1 MKWCMDFNR
10 PLPSSKNPHF
20 QNEAKCTTFLV
31 KMSFI
36 YFLNVLYFSS
46 DWLCHFKGLF
56 IPVWRET
63 HRTKILA
70 VTSWQLTNRTVSDI
84 SRRSRVN
91 YNMIQIHSGETSRPP
106 DFVARS
112 LRDLMHWSSLR
123 WLLRT
128 YERSTR
134 CSKSTLLLVLPS
146 SPPGEIKHFAL
157 YSDRGF

>member
-1 MKWCMDFNR
+1 MKWCMDSNR
-10 PLPSSKNPHF
+10 PLASSKNPHF

-84 SRRSRVN
+84 SRRSRHSVCQSLFPAWI
-91 YNMIQIHSGETSRPP
+91 YNMIQIHSGETSQPP
-106 DFVARS
+106 DFVACS
-112 LRDLMHWSSLR
+112 LAARPHALKLTSLTFKNL
-123 WLLRT
+123 WEVDSL
-128 YERSTR
+128 
-134 CSKSTLLLVLPS
+134 
-146 SPPGEIKHFAL
+146 
-157 YSDRGF
+157 